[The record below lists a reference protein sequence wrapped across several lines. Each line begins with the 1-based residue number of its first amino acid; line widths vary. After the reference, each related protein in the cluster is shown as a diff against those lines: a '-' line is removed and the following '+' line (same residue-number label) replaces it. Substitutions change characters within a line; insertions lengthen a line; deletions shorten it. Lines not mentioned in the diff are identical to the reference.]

1 MILLVVPHVVGTALV
16 ELLPESAIQEE
27 NNAILCEFVLSFP
40 AGKERDRRTNGFI
53 SVRSAILPLILV
65 LSVTYATSRYLE
77 AEASTIRQKVIE
89 AEYVVEE
96 RVENYVPPASN
107 GEQSGKLES
116 AGAGPGSIG
125 DNTEKAAINNEGDD
139 DWEDM

>member
-1 MILLVVPHVVGTALV
+1 MET
-16 ELLPESAIQEE
+16 
-27 NNAILCEFVLSFP
+27 
-40 AGKERDRRTNGFI
+40 
-53 SVRSAILPLILV
+53 
-65 LSVTYATSRYLE
+65 
-77 AEASTIRQKVIE
+77 EASTIRQKVIE

-125 DNTEKAAINNEGDD
+125 DNTAEINNEGDD

>member
-1 MILLVVPHVVGTALV
+1 M
-16 ELLPESAIQEE
+16 
-27 NNAILCEFVLSFP
+27 
-40 AGKERDRRTNGFI
+40 
-53 SVRSAILPLILV
+53 
-65 LSVTYATSRYLE
+65 E

-107 GEQSGKLES
+107 GAQSGKLES